1 MSLEVPDRDQEKLQK
16 LKENLDWLESNC
28 KNFKKDYKNQYVA
41 VKDKRF
47 LDNDTNLDR
56 LVKRLKLR
64 DYNDSIAIDFIY
76 NWKQPL
82 SRFYFWFTVT
92 HRFLS
97 QCPPLFVS
105 YQKQ

>member
-1 MSLEVPDRDQEKLQK
+1 MSLEVPDRDREKLQK

-28 KNFKKDYKNQYVA
+28 KKFKKDYTNQYVA

-64 DYNDSIAIDFIY
+64 DYNDSIAIDFVY
-76 NWKQPL
+76 NWKNLRAPL
-82 SRFYFWFTVT
+82 IFD
-92 HRFLS
+92 L
-97 QCPPLFVS
+97 Q
-105 YQKQ
+105 